1 MEKPCLKK
9 AKTNKQTKIQGN
21 QVKQKK
27 KVNKTA
33 QKLKIKIEVIE
44 ETETEGNLEMEI

>member
-1 MEKPCLKK
+1 MSQKSQNPNKPAKK
-9 AKTNKQTKIQGN
+9 KIQGN

-44 ETETEGNLEMEI
+44 ETEIEGNLEMEI